1 MRVLCTRVSRLAVQ
15 STAVQELPGGLAELD
30 SDMADITQGT
40 LQADCMLGGDEDWVL
55 DGSSRLAGLIP
66 SEQEPLSASGQIAS
80 SLGINPH
87 TLQVE
92 PTTSSSGMPTA
103 LSVGRLHV
111 QSVTSQF
118 SL

>member
-1 MRVLCTRVSRLAVQ
+1 VRVLCTCVSRLAVQ
-15 STAVQELPGGLAELD
+15 STAVQELPSGLAELD

-40 LQADCMLGGDEDWVL
+40 LQADCMLGGDEDWAL
-55 DGSSRLAGLIP
+55 DGISSSRLASLIP

-92 PTTSSSGMPTA
+92 PTTSRSVMPTA

-111 QSVTSQF
+111 QSVTS
-118 SL
+118 L